1 MFLQKMQSNTINGC
15 NRKLRRRTEDSFHD
29 NTESYLVYVI
39 RGWGEQRAS
48 HTKLALLPRHYYSYV
63 EIYSY
68 GEIFIANEMGAT

>member
-1 MFLQKMQSNTINGC
+1 M
-15 NRKLRRRTEDSFHD
+15 RKQEGGVGGSPP
-29 NTESYLVYVI
+29 
-39 RGWGEQRAS
+39 QRAS